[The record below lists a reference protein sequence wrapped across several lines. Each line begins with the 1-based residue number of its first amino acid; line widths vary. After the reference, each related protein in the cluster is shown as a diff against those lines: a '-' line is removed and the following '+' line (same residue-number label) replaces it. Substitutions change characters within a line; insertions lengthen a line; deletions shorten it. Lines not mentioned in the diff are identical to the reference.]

1 MKRSSK
7 VILLFMGSAAAG
19 GLSIESALARGGCH
33 NSPDPPGFAS
43 PGNPANTA
51 RCMRRA
57 GFGGFS
63 HGFSHHHH
71 GHGHGHGHGG

>member
-7 VILLFMGSAAAG
+7 VVLLFMGTAAAG
-19 GLSIESALARGGCH
+19 GLSIGSAEARGGCS
-33 NSPDPPGFAS
+33 NNPDPAGFAS
-43 PGNPANTA
+43 PGNHQNTM

-63 HGFSHHHH
+63 HRFSHHF
-71 GHGHGHGHGG
+71 HGHGHGHGG

>member
-7 VILLFMGSAAAG
+7 VVLLFMGTAAAG

-43 PGNPANTA
+43 PGNSANTA
-51 RCMRRA
+51 RCMTRA

-63 HGFSHHHH
+63 LHFH
-71 GHGHGHGHGG
+71 GHSHGHGHGG